1 MAQTR
6 GRKKEKRERKFS
18 KTMQK
23 KLLASFA
30 FVLLLLIL
38 LLLRIATISAT
49 RGNRYAKKVLSQ
61 QSYDSRS
68 IPARRGEIQ
77 DKNGIVLARSDRFYN
92 VVLDCYAINENEDY
106 LEPTVRAVEQVI
118 GVSAEEVRGVI
129 VGERTRDSRYQVIK
143 KNITSELKEEFED
156 FRRGADLDEDSMG
169 REAYYDALS
178 ERANVQ
184 GVWFEERY
192 LRSYP
197 YNSLASKV
205 VGFSNAVDVGTT
217 GVENYYNDI
226 LNGTDGR
233 QFGYLNENS
242 EFERTTIAPEH
253 GKTLRLTLDMNIQE
267 IVQQKIDDF
276 DAMYGDEAHNGK
288 GAKNVGVIVMDPNT
302 GEILAMATN
311 REYDL
316 NDPSDLTTEGY
327 SGAQIKAMDDNTY
340 VEELNTKWQNFCVSE
355 GFEPGSVFKPITVA
369 SALETGSV
377 HDGDSFVC
385 NGSLFITDTT
395 IKCDNVYGHGGETL
409 EYGIVNSCNVVLM
422 TVGMQMGI
430 TNFINY
436 QQAFGFGSPTG
447 IDLPN
452 ENSGVVYNRDT
463 MHEVELATCTFG
475 QGFTINMVQEAA
487 AFSAVVNGG
496 YYYQP
501 HVVGQILSADGT
513 SVETVEPLL
522 LRQPVS
528 TSVSKLLR
536 RYLKTAVKEGTG
548 RKSQVP
554 GYLTGGKTG
563 TAEKIDPAD
572 GTRWKGHYVVS
583 FIGAAP
589 IDDPQVVIYVV
600 VDEPNVAEQADSS
613 YPQTLF
619 RKIATEVYPYLG
631 LYPTEP
637 ITDEL
642 LQFLGIT
649 MNETVESNIKSSTF
663 QCFDSSGNLY
673 NDAYIKEDG
682 TVVDSS
688 GNPIPGCTADLD
700 AGIVTDGYGNK
711 IEVDTRAFY
720 DPLTQV
726 ADNPDIA
733 APPQGVE
740 GDNADDTTWEGA
752 GTIDDD
758 EALEGQDNA

>member
-1 MAQTR
+1 
-6 GRKKEKRERKFS
+6 
-18 KTMQK
+18 MQK

-30 FVLLLLIL
+30 FVLLLLAAL
-38 LLLRIATISAT
+38 LVRIATISAT
-49 RGNRYAKKVLSQ
+49 KGNKYAKKVLSQ
-61 QSYDSRS
+61 QSYDSRA

-77 DKNGIVLARSDRFYN
+77 DRNSIILAKSDRYYN
-92 VVLDCYAINENEDY
+92 VVLDCYAINEDPDY
-106 LEPTVRAVEQVI
+106 IEPTIAAVDSII
-118 GVSAEEVRGVI
+118 GVDSATVRDAI
-129 VGERTRDSRYQVIK
+129 MSEQTKDSRYQVIK
-143 KNITSELKEEFED
+143 RDISSDVKKKFED
-156 FRRGADLDEDSMG
+156 YQSGADLDEVALGSD
-169 REAYYDALS
+169 AYYAAM
-178 ERANVQ
+178 EARADIQ
-184 GVWFEERY
+184 GVWFEEKYIRT
-192 LRSYP
+192 YP

-205 VGFSNAVDVGTT
+205 VGFANAIDVGTT
-217 GVENYYNDI
+217 GVENYYDDV

-233 QFGYLNENS
+233 EFGYLNDNS

-267 IVQQKIDDF
+267 ILQKKIDAF
-276 DAMYGDEAHNGK
+276 DKTYGDEASNGK
-288 GAKNVGVIVMDPNT
+288 GAKNVGVIAMDPNT
-302 GEILAMATN
+302 GEILGMATN

-316 NDPSDLTTEGY
+316 NDPTDLTTEGY
-327 SGAQIKAMDDNTY
+327 SGAEIKSMDDNTY
-340 VEELNTKWQNFCVSE
+340 VDELNTKWENFCVSE
-355 GFEPGSVFKPITVA
+355 GYEPGSVFKPITVA

-395 IKCDNVYGHGGETL
+395 IKCDNVYGHGEETL
-409 EYGIVNSCNVVLM
+409 EYAIVNSCNVALM
-422 TVGMQMGI
+422 TIGMQMGI

-475 QGFTINMVQEAA
+475 QGFTINMVQEAT

-513 SVETVEPLL
+513 SVETVEPIL

-536 RYLKTAVKEGTG
+536 RYLKTAVQEGTG

-563 TAEKIDPAD
+563 TAEKIDPRD

-589 IDDPQVVIYVV
+589 IDDPQIVLYVVI
-600 VDEPNVAEQADSS
+600 DEPNVAEQADSS
-613 YPQTLF
+613 YPQVLF
-619 RKIATEVYPYLG
+619 RQIATELFPYMG
-631 LYPTEP
+631 IYPTEP

-642 LQFLGIT
+642 LQYLGIS
-649 MNETVESNIKSSTF
+649 MDETVENNVRSEYF
-663 QCFDSSGNLY
+663 QCFDSSGILY
-673 NDAYIKEDG
+673 NDAAVNEDG
-682 TVVDSS
+682 EVVDSS
-688 GNPIPGCTADLD
+688 GNIIDGCVADLEK
-700 AGIVTDGYGNK
+700 GTVTDGYGNV
-711 IEVDTRAFY
+711 IEVDVSALFA
-720 DPLTQV
+720 DKEQV

-733 APPQGVE
+733 VPPEEVD
-740 GDNADDTTWEGA
+740 GDHQDDTTWTGA
-752 GTIDDD
+752 NVAEDGEEE
-758 EALEGQDNA
+758 EA